1 MQEPRANGDTRGLT
15 RASGRF
21 RPVTSRERL
30 VDDLGDASAQKHP
43 EAVSKSVCLCAQRAN
58 EWDRGIPTPR

>member
-1 MQEPRANGDTRGLT
+1 MQETRANADTRGLT

-30 VDDLGDASAQKHP
+30 VDDLG
-43 EAVSKSVCLCAQRAN
+43 
-58 EWDRGIPTPR
+58 TPRRRSILRLFQRVSAFVRSG